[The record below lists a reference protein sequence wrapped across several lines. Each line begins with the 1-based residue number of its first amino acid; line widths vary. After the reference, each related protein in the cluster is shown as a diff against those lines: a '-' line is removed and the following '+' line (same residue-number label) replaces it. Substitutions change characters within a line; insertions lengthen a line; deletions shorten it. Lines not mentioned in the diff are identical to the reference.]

1 MHHLRTWR
9 SCGRWPAP
17 SSHVTESSPVGP
29 EAPIAVATNAKWL
42 AACDKG
48 NRRGS
53 VGGYGFTILVTIE
66 IPQEGP
72 YGWIAVPR

>member
-1 MHHLRTWR
+1 M
-9 SCGRWPAP
+9 
-17 SSHVTESSPVGP
+17 
-29 EAPIAVATNAKWL
+29 ATNAKWL

-53 VGGYGFTILVTIE
+53 VGGHGFTILVTIE